1 VRYLPYILIATLG
14 IPAAWAEEAVTPMTR
29 EELSSFLPNKQV
41 KHLHQNGSL
50 RRWVN
55 EPNGEFIA
63 TSDNKQFG
71 SVTGVRTGSAAG
83 TWKVDSE
90 GRYCVTINW
99 KRVDE
104 KWCATVLK
112 GADGSYYLNQADDAH
127 RIEFAN
133 P

>member
-1 VRYLPYILIATLG
+1 MRCLPLVLIATLS
-14 IPAAWAEEAVTPMTR
+14 ISAAWAEQAVTTMTR
-29 EELSSFLPNKQV
+29 DELLTFLPNKHV
-41 KHLHQNGSL
+41 KHVHKNGSL

-63 TSDNKQFG
+63 SSDNKQFG
-71 SVTGVRTGSAAG
+71 NVTGTRTGNAAG
-83 TWKVDSE
+83 TWLVDND

-104 KWCATVLK
+104 KWCASVLK
-112 GADGSYYLNQADDAH
+112 GADGSYYLNQADDEH